1 VVERWYGL
9 EFSREEFGMSRGKKV
24 EETVGAELRRGRV
37 AWLSAMRWRRAV
49 EGELSEIGLTFTQ
62 WLVLEATHELSEESG
77 EAVNQSEVARRL
89 ELDRMTVSQ
98 VMRTLERQ
106 GLVDRGPAMA
116 PPALRI
122 WATDAGRRAISKARA
137 RANSASSAF
146 AKAARP

>member
-1 VVERWYGL
+1 
-9 EFSREEFGMSRGKKV
+9 MSRGKKV
-24 EETVGAELRRGRV
+24 EETVGPELRRGRV
-37 AWLSAMRWRRAV
+37 AWLAAMRWRRAV

-77 EAVNQSEVARRL
+77 DAVNQSEVARRL

-98 VMRTLERQ
+98 VMRSLERQ
-106 GLVDRGPAMA
+106 GLVDRGPATA

-122 WATDAGRRAISKARA
+122 WATDAGRKAISKARA

-146 AKAARP
+146 ARAGRP